1 MIKLKDLLTE
11 GKISSDVE
19 KMARKVGVK
28 FDKKTK
34 SITTNKYS
42 NPKGDIS
49 KFGKD
54 TDDVKVNSWFAK
66 GDDVDKEQWFRIQL
80 VGGSTL
86 AEGPFKFEK
95 DPVYDKA
102 QTEDACMWFDQEL
115 KRYFM
120 VCHVMGKRDLA
131 LFYSD
136 NGKENVVSC
145 ETVDEFMNVLNFVRD
160 KVEEERVFYSDPL

>member
-19 KMARKVGVK
+19 KIARKVGIK

-42 NPKGDIS
+42 NPEGDIS

-66 GDDVDKEQWFRIQL
+66 GDDVDKQQ
-80 VGGSTL
+80 
-86 AEGPFKFEK
+86 AEKLIKMLKSKYKLLKTRNFTNRMIATFIKDKKNPRTEFTISYAKTIAGPYIAYEGL
-95 DPVYDKA
+95 YG
-102 QTEDACMWFDQEL
+102 E
-115 KRYFM
+115 
-120 VCHVMGKRDLA
+120 
-131 LFYSD
+131 
-136 NGKENVVSC
+136 
-145 ETVDEFMNVLNFVRD
+145 
-160 KVEEERVFYSDPL
+160 

>member
-19 KMARKVGVK
+19 KIARKVGIK

-42 NPKGDIS
+42 NQEGDIS

-66 GDDVDKEQWFRIQL
+66 GDDVDKQQ
-80 VGGSTL
+80 
-86 AEGPFKFEK
+86 AEKLIKMLKSKYKLLKTRNFTNSMIATFIKDKKNPRTEFTISYAKTIAGPYIAYEGL
-95 DPVYDKA
+95 YG
-102 QTEDACMWFDQEL
+102 E
-115 KRYFM
+115 
-120 VCHVMGKRDLA
+120 
-131 LFYSD
+131 
-136 NGKENVVSC
+136 
-145 ETVDEFMNVLNFVRD
+145 
-160 KVEEERVFYSDPL
+160 

>member
-19 KMARKVGVK
+19 RAARKVGVK

-42 NPKGDIS
+42 NPEGDIS

-66 GDDVDKEQWFRIQL
+66 GDDVDKQQ
-80 VGGSTL
+80 
-86 AEGPFKFEK
+86 AEKLIKMLKSKYKLLKTRNFTNSMIATFIKDKKNPRTEFTISYAKTIAGPYIAYEGL
-95 DPVYDKA
+95 YG
-102 QTEDACMWFDQEL
+102 E
-115 KRYFM
+115 
-120 VCHVMGKRDLA
+120 
-131 LFYSD
+131 
-136 NGKENVVSC
+136 
-145 ETVDEFMNVLNFVRD
+145 
-160 KVEEERVFYSDPL
+160 

>member
-42 NPKGDIS
+42 NPEGDIS

-54 TDDVKVNSWFAK
+54 TEDVKVNSWFSK
-66 GDDVDKEQWFRIQL
+66 GDVDKQQ
-80 VGGSTL
+80 
-86 AEGPFKFEK
+86 AEKLIKMLKSKYKLLKTRNFTNSMIATFIKDKKNPRTEFTISYAKTIAGPYIAYEGL
-95 DPVYDKA
+95 YG
-102 QTEDACMWFDQEL
+102 E
-115 KRYFM
+115 
-120 VCHVMGKRDLA
+120 
-131 LFYSD
+131 
-136 NGKENVVSC
+136 
-145 ETVDEFMNVLNFVRD
+145 
-160 KVEEERVFYSDPL
+160 

>member
-19 KMARKVGVK
+19 NAARKVGVK

-42 NPKGDIS
+42 NPEGDIS

-66 GDDVDKEQWFRIQL
+66 GDDVDKQQAEKLIKMLKSKYKLLKTRNFTNSMIATFIKDKKNPRTQFTISYAKTIAGPYIAYEGL
-80 VGGSTL
+80 VG
-86 AEGPFKFEK
+86 E
-95 DPVYDKA
+95 
-102 QTEDACMWFDQEL
+102 
-115 KRYFM
+115 
-120 VCHVMGKRDLA
+120 
-131 LFYSD
+131 
-136 NGKENVVSC
+136 
-145 ETVDEFMNVLNFVRD
+145 
-160 KVEEERVFYSDPL
+160 